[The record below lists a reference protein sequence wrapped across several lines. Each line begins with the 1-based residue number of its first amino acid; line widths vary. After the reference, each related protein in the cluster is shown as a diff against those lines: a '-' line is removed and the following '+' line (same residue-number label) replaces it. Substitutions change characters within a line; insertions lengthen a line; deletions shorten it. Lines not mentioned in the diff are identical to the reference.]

1 MIQFA
6 KNSKEVRYILKDDCL
21 HEYNE
26 KQNITQSALFQ
37 NPIKK
42 SGKIDTPST
51 HVMYETGIIK
61 MKIRKIKLSTCVTRY
76 HMLDG
81 VMVSV
86 LFTSVEDHGFDS
98 WSCKTK

>member
-6 KNSKEVRYILKDDCL
+6 KDSKEMRYVLQDDCL
-21 HEYNE
+21 HEFNE

-51 HVMYETGIIK
+51 HVIYETGIINENSK
-61 MKIRKIKLSTCVTRY
+61 N
-76 HMLDG
+76 
-81 VMVSV
+81 
-86 LFTSVEDHGFDS
+86 
-98 WSCKTK
+98 